1 MNKILFITGSRS
13 EYGLIK
19 NLITILSK
27 NKKIKCHVIVTG
39 NHMSREYG
47 NSKSF
52 IIKENS
58 VRFHYVDLKI
68 KNSKTNDILNA
79 MSTAF
84 KLYNLKY
91 NKIKPDKIILVGD
104 RFESYAAAIVA
115 KINNIKLIHFHGGE
129 TTTGAYDNYWRH
141 SISIMSDLHFVANN
155 HYKDRVA
162 QIIGSKK
169 NVFNVG
175 GLGIDNIKKINFK
188 NKIKI
193 SKEFEFVFNKFNM
206 VIVYHSVT
214 NSPSR
219 NKSNFKKI
227 IAACNNVKDTNFF
240 ISYPGYDLG
249 SDAIISEIKKILN
262 KSINTNKFTVFKNLG
277 EENFL
282 SLCKVCDCIIGN
294 SSSGIIEAPYLKIPT
309 INLGSRQNGRI
320 KDKSIYDCEIDTNLI
335 KNMINRIII
344 LKLKNKTYKS
354 NNIYGKGNA
363 ATKASEIINRD
374 G

>member
-1 MNKILFITGSRS
+1 MDKILFITGSRS
-13 EYGLIK
+13 EYGLLK
-19 NLITILSK
+19 NLINLLSK
-27 NKKIKCHVIVTG
+27 NKKIKCHVIITG

-47 NSKSF
+47 NTKSF
-52 IIKENS
+52 IKKENS
-58 VRFHYVDLKI
+58 VKFHYIDLKI
-68 KNSKTNDILNA
+68 KNSKIIDIINT
-79 MSTAF
+79 MSIAL

-104 RFESYAAAIVA
+104 RFESYVAAIVA

-141 SISIMSDLHFVANN
+141 SMSIMSDLHFVANN

-169 NVFNVG
+169 NIFNIG

-188 NKIKI
+188 NKIEI

-227 IAACNNVKDTNFF
+227 IAACNKIKDTNFF

-249 SDAIISEIKKILN
+249 SDAIISEIKKISDKN
-262 KSINTNKFTVFKNLG
+262 MNKFTVFKNLG

-282 SLCKVCDCIIGN
+282 SLLKISDCIIGN
-294 SSSGIIEAPYLKIPT
+294 SSSGIIEAPYLNIPT
-309 INLGSRQNGRI
+309 INLGRRQNGRI
-320 KDKSIYDCEIDTNLI
+320 KDKTIYDCETDINII
-335 KNMINRIII
+335 KDMINHIII
-344 LKLKNKTYKS
+344 LKSKNKIYKS
-354 NNIYGKGNA
+354 TNIYGKGNA
-363 ATKASEIINRD
+363 SFKAVEIINNN
-374 G
+374 GK